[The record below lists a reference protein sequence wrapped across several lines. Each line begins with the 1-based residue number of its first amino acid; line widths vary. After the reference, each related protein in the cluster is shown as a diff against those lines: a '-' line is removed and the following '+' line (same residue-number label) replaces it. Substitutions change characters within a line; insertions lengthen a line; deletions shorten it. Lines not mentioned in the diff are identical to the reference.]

1 MYLTRLI
8 YASSQTEKFSQ
19 SDIESMMA
27 AAQANNPRLG
37 LSGVLCFNRKFFLQC
52 LEGPREQVNLMYNKI
67 VADTRHRHVTLV
79 AYAEID
85 QRFFGQW
92 AMKYVPDNQQI
103 QNLAFR
109 FSDSDDFN
117 PYRMTAASALAFLL
131 ALVEES
137 ET

>member
-8 YASSQTEKFSQ
+8 YASSQTEQFKQ
-19 SDIESMMA
+19 TDIEAMMA
-27 AAQANNPRLG
+27 AAQSNNPKLG

-67 VADTRHRHVTLV
+67 IADPRHRHITLV
-79 AYAEID
+79 AYGEVD
-85 QRFFGQW
+85 ERFFGQW

-103 QNLAFR
+103 QALAFR

-117 PYRMTAASALAFLL
+117 PYRMTAASALAFLRTL
-131 ALVEES
+131 AEES